1 MAADL
6 HCHTKISDG
15 AVSIEELVMLA
26 KGRGVTTLAVTDH
39 DTLAGATRAKIL
51 GERQGVEVIVGI
63 ELSAMDD
70 ARGRKVHVLGYLPD
84 SPDRLEILCRRT
96 AEQRKRA
103 ALIMMQKVMR
113 RYPITLDM
121 VMRRA
126 QGSTNIYK
134 QHIMHALMDGG
145 YADSFYGDVYEE
157 LFAYQKGIAYVE
169 IAYPE
174 VRECINLIRSAGGIA
189 VLAHPAVYD
198 SYELME
204 ELVHEKMLDGVEVWH
219 PRNNDNDAVVLT
231 AFAQKNGLLCTGGT
245 DFHGSY
251 GPKAMPLGSITT
263 PDEYVKEFRQFKERR
278 RRAKSI

>member
-15 AVSIEELVMLA
+15 AVSIEELIMLA
-26 KGRGVTTLAVTDH
+26 KVRGIPTIAVTDH
-39 DTLAGATRAKIL
+39 DTLAGATRAKVI

-63 ELSAMDD
+63 ELSTMDD
-70 ARGRKVHVLGYLPD
+70 SRGRKVHILGYMPE

-103 ALIMMQKVMR
+103 ALFMMQKVMR
-113 RYPITLDM
+113 RYPITPDM

-126 QGSTNIYK
+126 QGSTSIYK
-134 QHIMHALMDGG
+134 QHIMHALMDAG
-145 YADSFYGDVYEE
+145 YADSLYGAVYEE

-169 IAYPE
+169 VSYPE
-174 VRECINLIRSAGGIA
+174 VKESINLIRSAGGVA

-219 PRNNDNDAVVLT
+219 PRNNDNDVVVLS
-231 AFAQKNGLLCTGGT
+231 AFAQKNGLVCTGGT

-251 GPKAMPLGSITT
+251 GHHPMPVGTIVT
-263 PDEYVKEFRQFKERR
+263 PDEYVKELIQFKERR
-278 RRAKSI
+278 KKGK